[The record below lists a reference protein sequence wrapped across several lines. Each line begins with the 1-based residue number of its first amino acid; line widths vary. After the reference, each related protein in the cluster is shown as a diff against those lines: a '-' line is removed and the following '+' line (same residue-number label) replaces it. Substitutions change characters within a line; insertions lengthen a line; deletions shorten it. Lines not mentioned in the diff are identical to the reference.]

1 MKLFLRLCKNPLS
14 LTGLVLLT
22 FFVGVAIAAPW
33 LAPPPGRVSL
43 IASRVVGLALFLSRP
58 G

>member
-33 LAPPPGRVSL
+33 LAPP
-43 IASRVVGLALFLSRP
+43 LAA
-58 G
+58 